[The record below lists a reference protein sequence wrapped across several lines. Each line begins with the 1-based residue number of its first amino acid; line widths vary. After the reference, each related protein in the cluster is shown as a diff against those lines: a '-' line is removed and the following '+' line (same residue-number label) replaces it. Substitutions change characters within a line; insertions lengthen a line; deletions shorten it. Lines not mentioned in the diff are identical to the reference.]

1 MPARCSLPADP
12 LPNFTPA
19 SWTLPLL
26 TPREAASTVAGTCSD
41 SGRCSGSEV
50 LSVIAARG
58 AAGISIDPLF
68 SSARKGTR
76 AVSASSSYF
85 LFSINNSRESG
96 SAVFP
101 GTLTFRNRILLPS
114 VFPTSEPSAE
124 LIDRD
129 STGVSTEFSGTRHA
143 SSVRIEC
150 K

>member
-1 MPARCSLPADP
+1 MQRVRSSFRDC
-12 LPNFTPA
+12 
-19 SWTLPLL
+19 
-26 TPREAASTVAGTCSD
+26 G
-41 SGRCSGSEV
+41 SGSC
-50 LSVIAARG
+50 RDF
-58 AAGISIDPLF
+58 DPLF

-124 LIDRD
+124 LIETLQAFRQN
-129 STGVSTEFSGTRHA
+129 SRAPGTRQA
-143 SSVRIEC
+143 YVSSVNKIGGVLNGTVCDSFGDVSSENSHTTAAGLHSFL
-150 K
+150 KI